1 MSSRVVVQSKGAD
14 KLTRAVI
21 DEMTRQI
28 YAEREEIMQAFIAKN
43 GFDADKCQQ
52 INRRDEKGNQCWS
65 VVAWTDEDISKAR
78 QSVISHRLGVEFA
91 HLPWWKKL
99 LFRLAGWK

>member
-1 MSSRVVVQSKGAD
+1 MSNRVVVQPKGVE
-14 KLTRAVI
+14 KLTRKAL

-28 YAEREEIMQAFIAKN
+28 LSEREQIMEAFIAKH
-43 GFDADKCQQ
+43 GFDPDKCQQ
-52 INRRDEKGNQCWS
+52 VERRENGLSRWS
-65 VVAWTDEDISKAR
+65 VVAWDDEDISKAR

>member
-1 MSSRVVVQSKGAD
+1 MSRLIVQSKGAD

-21 DEMTRQI
+21 DEMTRQV
-28 YAEREEIMQAFIAKN
+28 YADREEIMRAFVAKH
-43 GFDADKCQQ
+43 GLEPDKCQQ
-52 INRRDEKGNQCWS
+52 LVGPDGRWS
-65 VVAWTDEDISKAR
+65 IVKWDDEDISRAR

-91 HLPWWKKL
+91 HLPYWKKQ